1 MTCVEKNWELS
12 RPQNWSPV
20 ILSTRTFSFTIEN
33 AVKVFQAN
41 EEDGLEFLQEN
52 LGTNREEIEK
62 FAEAMFI
69 RAIWRA
75 EPTFLT
81 SCGRYIRSL
90 LEIRL
95 LTATGLQP
103 ILGRLVQ
110 SVVLMKD
117 KPHAWA
123 HLGEILHELYNPWFN
138 IQHQWSPSSQHW
150 TPRKCIWIIQSLSKI
165 NLKHPEKI
173 SYLNFLNSLSIS
185 RFGCG
190 KTSDPNRTKL

>member
-1 MTCVEKNWELS
+1 M
-12 RPQNWSPV
+12 
-20 ILSTRTFSFTIEN
+20 STRTFSFTIEN

-123 HLGEILHELYNPWFN
+123 HLGEILHELYNP
-138 IQHQWSPSSQHW
+138 
-150 TPRKCIWIIQSLSKI
+150 
-165 NLKHPEKI
+165 
-173 SYLNFLNSLSIS
+173 
-185 RFGCG
+185 
-190 KTSDPNRTKL
+190 